1 MLALKLLRGEKNPDA
16 LMKEIE
22 QLESEAQN
30 QIEKRSLWSV
40 IRDSTLLL
48 PLILVCVMQAG
59 HQLGGINTV
68 GLGWVFFFLIIFY
81 LKTSF

>member
-1 MLALKLLRGEKNPDA
+1 MLRGEKNPVA
-16 LMKEIE
+16 LQMEIE

-40 IRDSTLLL
+40 IRDPTLLL

-59 HQLGGINTV
+59 HQLGGINAV
-68 GLGWVFFFLIIFY
+68 
-81 LKTSF
+81 KTQC